1 MRNDP
6 LVISLVTHA
15 AAGDQGAWDKI
26 IERYSALVWSICLG

>member
-15 AAGDQGAWDKI
+15 AAGDQGALDTEVNQARD
-26 IERYSALVWSICLG
+26 ERGD

>member
-15 AAGDQGAWDKI
+15 AAGDQGAWDTEVNQTRD
-26 IERYSALVWSICLG
+26 ERGD